1 MKYTNKL
8 NLPEIYVRAVT
19 NDPYDSSGSDIS
31 TTVLL
36 SPPRINALRK
46 KHANEIVEDVSERFF
61 SLDGQAIHYVIE
73 RSKTE
78 NDLVE
83 KRLFYKDKT
92 ITNDWTLSGQFDVLN
107 KDGSLIDVKNC
118 SVWNVIYGKI
128 EWEQQLNIL
137 DFLCRKNADKLM
149 INNNPIQVKKLTI
162 LAMMRDWKAIEAE
175 KSDNYPKAQVVEV
188 NINRWTEAEQEKYI
202 ADRIKLH
209 QKAVLENDIPICT
222 PEERWHKPGVFALM
236 KAGRK
241 SSIKNS
247 ATLEEAKNYCKEK
260 SIDLNNKT
268 FAIVERPGS
277 DNRCESYCNVNQ
289 FCNYYLESKGEK
301 ND

>member
-1 MKYTNKL
+1 MNYTNKY

-46 KHANEIVEDVSERFF
+46 KHAEDITEDVADRFF

-107 KDGSLIDVKNC
+107 KDGNLIDVKNC
-118 SVWNVIYGKI
+118 SVWSVIYGKI
-128 EWEQQLNIL
+128 EWEQQLNVL
-137 DFLCRKNADKLM
+137 DFLCRKNADKLS
-149 INNNPIQVKKLTI
+149 IDNKSIEVKKLSI
-162 LAMMRDWKAIEAE
+162 LAFMRDWKATEAE
-175 KSDNYPKAQVVEV
+175 RSDNYPKAKVVEID
-188 NINRWTEAEQEKYI
+188 INRWTEKEQEEYI
-202 ADRIKLH
+202 AERIRLH
-209 QKAVLENDIPICT
+209 QNAFNTTVLPMCT
-222 PEERWHKPGVFALM
+222 PDERWHKPGVFALM

-241 SSIKNS
+241 SSVKNS

-260 SIDLNNKT
+260 GIDLNNKT

-289 FCNYYLESKGEK
+289 FCDYYVNSK
-301 ND
+301 

>member
-1 MKYTNKL
+1 MNYTNKY

-46 KHANEIVEDVSERFF
+46 KHAEDITEDVADRFF

-83 KRLFYKDKT
+83 KRLFYKDET

-107 KDGSLIDVKNC
+107 KDGNLIDVKNC
-118 SVWNVIYGKI
+118 SVWSVIYGKI
-128 EWEQQLNIL
+128 EWEQQLNVL
-137 DFLCRKNADKLM
+137 DFLCRKNADKLS
-149 INNNPIQVKKLTI
+149 IDNKSIEVKKLSI
-162 LAMMRDWKAIEAE
+162 LAFMRDWKATEAE
-175 KSDNYPKAQVVEV
+175 RSDSYPKAKVVEID
-188 NINRWTEAEQEKYI
+188 INRWTEKEQEEYI
-202 ADRIKLH
+202 AERIRLH
-209 QKAVLENDIPICT
+209 QKAILENDIPKCT
-222 PEERWHKPGVFALM
+222 PDERWHKPGVFALM

-241 SSIKNS
+241 SSVKNS

-289 FCNYYLESKGEK
+289 FCDYYMGIKYE
-301 ND
+301 

>member
-1 MKYTNKL
+1 MKFTNKY
-8 NLPEIYVRAVT
+8 NLPEIFVRAVT

-46 KHANEIVEDVSERFF
+46 IHADFIVEDVSDRFF
-61 SLDGQAIHYVIE
+61 ALDGQAIHYVIE

-78 NDLVE
+78 NDIVE
-83 KRLFYKDKT
+83 KRLFYKDHA

-107 KDGSLIDVKNC
+107 KDGNLIDVKNC
-118 SVWNVIYGKI
+118 SVWSVIYGKV
-128 EWEQQLNIL
+128 EWEQQLNVL
-137 DFLCRKNADKLM
+137 DFLCRKNAKELTIDGE
-149 INNNPIQVKKLTI
+149 PVEVKKLSI
-162 LAMMRDWKAIEAE
+162 LAFMRDWKATEAE
-175 KSDNYPKAQVVEV
+175 RSDNYPKAKVVQID
-188 NINRWTEAEQEKYI
+188 INRWTKKEQEDYI
-202 ADRIKLH
+202 RERIHLH
-209 QKAVLENDIPICT
+209 QSAFNTTVLPMCT

-260 SIDLNNKT
+260 GIDLKGKVY
-268 FAIVERPGS
+268 AIVERPGS
-277 DNRCESYCNVNQ
+277 DNRCENYCNVNE
-289 FCNYYLESKGEK
+289 FCDYYMGIKYE
-301 ND
+301 

>member
-1 MKYTNKL
+1 MNYTNKY

-46 KHANEIVEDVSERFF
+46 KHAEDITEDVADRFF

-107 KDGSLIDVKNC
+107 KDGNLIDVKNC
-118 SVWNVIYGKI
+118 SVWSVIYGKI
-128 EWEQQLNIL
+128 EWEQQLNVL
-137 DFLCRKNADKLM
+137 DFLCRKNADKLS
-149 INNNPIQVKKLTI
+149 IDNKSIEVKKLSI
-162 LAMMRDWKAIEAE
+162 LAFMRDWKATEAE
-175 KSDNYPKAQVVEV
+175 RSDNYPKAKVVEID
-188 NINRWTEAEQEKYI
+188 INRWTEKEQEEYI
-202 ADRIKLH
+202 AERIRLH
-209 QKAVLENDIPICT
+209 QKAILENDIPKCT
-222 PEERWHKPGVFALM
+222 PDERWHKPGVFALM

-241 SSIKNS
+241 SSVKNS

-289 FCNYYLESKGEK
+289 FCDYYMGIKYE
-301 ND
+301 